1 MHSEKSK
8 QYIYICGPVEHGI
21 LSTKEKLNCP
31 QNDY

>member
-8 QYIYICGPVEHGI
+8 QFICGQVEHGI
-21 LSTKEKLNCP
+21 LSNKEKLNCP